1 MRESG
6 FAVLHA
12 NINKNVES
20 ANCLPP
26 KEVMGGGGTWVRNYM
41 QIWMEVDSNSK
52 CNLIGI

>member
-26 KEVMGGGGTWVRNYM
+26 KEVMGGGEEHGLEIICRFGWKLI
-41 QIWMEVDSNSK
+41 QIQSA
-52 CNLIGI
+52 I